1 ITTHNGYYDDQH
13 NRIPAVNINDYPA
26 IKDHLDKFLD
36 KLLKRSS
43 KGKTPYNLQYCI
55 SMSEFEKS
63 KIVYPEITTDASF
76 VIDYN
81 NYILDATCFMMTGEH
96 IEYISSTLSSKLFKF
111 VFKYIFSGAQLG
123 NDGYRYKKFALIKLP
138 IKRPIDDNKFLSDD
152 EIFDLYELSENEKEY
167 ILSKYN

>member
-63 KIVYPEITTDASF
+63 KIVYPETTMNACFALDNSKYI
-76 VIDYN
+76 VEKTC
-81 NYILDATCFMMTGEH
+81 YILTGE
-96 IEYISSTLSSKLFKF
+96 YLNYLANTLSSKLFE
-111 VFKYIFSGAQLG
+111 YAYRHIFSNITLG
-123 NDGYRYKKFALIKLP
+123 KNGYQYNKCAMMKLP
-138 IKRPIDDNKFLSDD
+138 IKRPNDDSKLLSDD

-167 ILSKYN
+167 ILSKCK